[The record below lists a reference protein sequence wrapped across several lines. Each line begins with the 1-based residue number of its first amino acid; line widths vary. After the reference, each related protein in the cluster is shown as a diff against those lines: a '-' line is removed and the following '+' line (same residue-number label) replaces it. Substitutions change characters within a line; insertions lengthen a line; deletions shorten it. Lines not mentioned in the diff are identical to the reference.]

1 METNK
6 EALLAAEKKLENL
19 DILTN
24 NAILAQ
30 IEDHRKPN
38 LLEYVLHKMKR
49 FTQSY
54 SKKKFTSRLLE
65 RDKIDK
71 IMENLLKNP
80 NYEEE
85 TYEILKKRA
94 QEMEEEDLQQQ
105 LEGKKEALN
114 ASIGNKLTRVL
125 NSAVIK
131 LRRKSK
137 KNLLLDESYRPI
149 SLLSIFYKLASCCIT
164 KSIKPVFELLIEKQ
178 QKAYITSNNMKL
190 KLKLRLN

>member
-1 METNK
+1 
-6 EALLAAEKKLENL
+6 
-19 DILTN
+19 
-24 NAILAQ
+24 
-30 IEDHRKPN
+30 
-38 LLEYVLHKMKR
+38 MKR

-131 LRRKSK
+131 LLRKSK

-178 QKAYITSNNMKL
+178 QKAYITSVEIKSCFTSDF
-190 KLKLRLN
+190 

>member
-1 METNK
+1 
-6 EALLAAEKKLENL
+6 
-19 DILTN
+19 
-24 NAILAQ
+24 
-30 IEDHRKPN
+30 
-38 LLEYVLHKMKR
+38 
-49 FTQSY
+49 
-54 SKKKFTSRLLE
+54 
-65 RDKIDK
+65 
-71 IMENLLKNP
+71 MENLLKNP

-178 QKAYITSNNMKL
+178 QIVYITSNNMKL